1 MNTRNIWKAGRSA
14 GILAGAGALTL
25 TGLTGC
31 ATGLE
36 SAKKAPTVI
45 TVWTYY
51 NGDQLDSF
59 NKLVDQ
65 FNSTVGKEKG
75 FQVESSS
82 QGTVNDLEQ
91 NVMDA
96 AEGKVGAS
104 DMPNIFA
111 AYADT
116 AYELDQK
123 GLVVDIGKYLTDD
136 EKKLYIESF
145 LDEGDFSGDGSIK
158 IFPTAKS
165 TEVLFLND
173 TDWEP
178 FANDTGAT
186 YEDLATIEGI
196 VETAQKYYEWTDAQ
210 TDTPDD
216 GKAFFGRD
224 AMANYMLVGAKQLGV
239 TIFDVE
245 NGTMKLNFDEET
257 ARKLWDN
264 YYVPFVKGYFAAEGR
279 FRSDDIKTGTIISCI
294 GSTSSATFFPNKV
307 STSET
312 ESHDINVKVLPT
324 PIFEGGESVAVQQGA
339 GMVVTSTTEEKE
351 QACAEFLK
359 WFTQPENNIAFSVG
373 SGYLP
378 VTHEANDMKKI
389 EANAPSISDS
399 MKNILTVA
407 VDTFNTRELYT
418 TKAFSSGGSAR
429 SVLEYA
435 LSDRAAEDRA
445 TVVERIAAGESMED
459 ATAEFL
465 TDSAFE
471 DWYKET
477 LTKLQAFEG

>member
-1 MNTRNIWKAGRSA
+1 MDTRKVLTAGKTM
-14 GILAGAGALTL
+14 GILVGAGALLL
-25 TGLTGC
+25 TSGC
-31 ATGLE
+31 ATNLG
-36 SAKKAPTVI
+36 SAKKEPTVI

-59 NKLVDQ
+59 NKLVDE
-65 FNSTVGKEKG
+65 FNNTVGKENG
-75 FQVESSS
+75 YQIESSS

-123 GLVVDIGKYLTDD
+123 GLVVDIGQYLTDD
-136 EKKLYIESF
+136 DKKLYIDSF
-145 LDEGDFSGDGSIK
+145 LEEGDFTGDGSIK

-178 FANDTGAT
+178 FAKATGAS
-186 YEDLATIEGI
+186 YDDLATIEG
-196 VETAQKYYEWTDAQ
+196 VVKTAQSFYEWTDAQ
-210 TDTPDD
+210 TDEPND

-224 AMANYMLVGAKQLGV
+224 AMANYMLVGAKELGC

-245 NGTMKLNFDEET
+245 NGKMKLNFDEEV

-264 YYVPFVKGYFAAEGR
+264 YYVPYVKGYFVSAGR
-279 FRSDDIKTGTIISCI
+279 FRSDDIKTGTIISCV
-294 GSTSSATFFPNKV
+294 GSTSSATFFPTKV

-312 ESHDINVKVLPT
+312 ESHDISVKVLPT
-324 PIFEGGESVAVQQGA
+324 PIFENSEATAVQQGA
-339 GMVVTSTTEEKE
+339 GMVVTKTNEEQEK
-351 QACAEFLK
+351 ACVTFLK

-378 VTHEANDMKKI
+378 VTYEANDMKKI
-389 EANAPSISDS
+389 EENAPSISDS
-399 MKNILTVA
+399 MKNILSVA
-407 VDTFNTRELYT
+407 VDSVNTRQLYT

-429 SVLEYA
+429 PVLEYA
-435 LSDRAAEDRA
+435 LSDLATADRQ
-445 TVVERIAAGESMED
+445 TVESRIASGESMED

-465 TDSAFE
+465 SDEYFE
-471 DWYKET
+471 KWYEQT
-477 LTKLQAFEG
+477 LEKLQEFEG

>member
-1 MNTRNIWKAGRSA
+1 M
-14 GILAGAGALTL
+14 
-25 TGLTGC
+25 
-31 ATGLE
+31 
-36 SAKKAPTVI
+36 VI

-104 DMPNIFA
+104 DMPYIFA

-116 AYELDQK
+116 AYALDQK

-178 FANDTGAT
+178 FANDTGVT
-186 YEDLATIEGI
+186 YEDLSTIEGV

-224 AMANYMLVGAKQLGV
+224 AMANYMLVGAKQLGT

-245 NGTMKLNFDEET
+245 NGTKRDL
-257 ARKLWDN
+257 
-264 YYVPFVKGYFAAEGR
+264 
-279 FRSDDIKTGTIISCI
+279 
-294 GSTSSATFFPNKV
+294 
-307 STSET
+307 
-312 ESHDINVKVLPT
+312 LP
-324 PIFEGGESVAVQQGA
+324 E
-339 GMVVTSTTEEKE
+339 
-351 QACAEFLK
+351 
-359 WFTQPENNIAFSVG
+359 
-373 SGYLP
+373 
-378 VTHEANDMKKI
+378 
-389 EANAPSISDS
+389 
-399 MKNILTVA
+399 
-407 VDTFNTRELYT
+407 
-418 TKAFSSGGSAR
+418 
-429 SVLEYA
+429 
-435 LSDRAAEDRA
+435 
-445 TVVERIAAGESMED
+445 
-459 ATAEFL
+459 
-465 TDSAFE
+465 
-471 DWYKET
+471 
-477 LTKLQAFEG
+477 